1 MKQETLTKGAE
12 ITKKIAAQAQRLSEL
27 DNLIKDRRGN
37 SNRAITFESN
47 NARVP
52 IYDDR
57 IVDIITAILQAD
69 FKEKLQKAE
78 QELADLK
85 D

>member
-12 ITKKIAAQAQRLSEL
+12 IAKKIATQVQRLSEL
-27 DNLIKDRRGN
+27 DSLIKDRRN
-37 SNRAITFESN
+37 SPDRVITFESPN
-47 NARVP
+47 VSVH
-52 IYDDR
+52 IYDGR
-57 IVDIITAILQAD
+57 IIDIITAILQAD